1 MTLHEKKARLRAQ
14 LKQTRNELAPNEIVK
29 KSQQIYKNL
38 EKIDAWSEA
47 DSVFCYISYLSE
59 VETRPMLENFLDRD
73 LRIAVP
79 KIVDKT
85 TMLAVPFGGW
95 DELEPDRMGI
105 LTPTANEPDPGP
117 FDLVIT
123 PGLGFNRQGGRLG
136 YGRGYYDRWFVRHQ
150 VKTRIGVC
158 FELQLVDALPVE
170 ETDVSLQVLVTEKQ
184 VYDLRG

>member
-1 MTLHEKKARLRAQ
+1 MTLHEEKARLRAQ
-14 LKQTRNELAPNEIVK
+14 LKQMRNELAPDEIIK

-38 EKIDAWSEA
+38 EKIDAWSGA
-47 DSVFCYISYLSE
+47 GSVFCYISYLSE
-59 VETRPMLENFLDRD
+59 VNTRPMLENFLERN

-85 TMLAVPFGGW
+85 TMLAIPFAGW
-95 DELEPDRMGI
+95 DELQPDRMGI
-105 LTPTANEPDPGP
+105 LTPTANEADPGP

-136 YGRGYYDRWFVRHQ
+136 YGRGYYDRWFDQHQ

-158 FELQLVDALPVE
+158 FELQLVDGLPLE
-170 ETDVSLQVLVTEKQ
+170 ETDVPLQVLVTEQQ
-184 VYDLRG
+184 VYDFRD